1 MISKSGKTIG
11 FEDSEVEAL
20 EFIKRDLNVKKD
32 LEYQLLDLNHD
43 GYISVDANIA
53 CWKKEARWA
62 KQKKPQKRKVR
73 RNDVIDDKY
82 SKWLGT
88 QPCAI
93 TGQIAI
99 RGIGAYNMHCHHIHG
114 RNGVRNDYL
123 QVPLIGY
130 VHSWGSKSYHSC
142 AMSDFIKHHHLSTK
156 NLIRCFENYAV
167 NLRIKYANQR
177 QEKICN
183 RWDEDGY

>member
-1 MISKSGKTIG
+1 MIKRFMISKSGKTIG

-32 LEYQLLDLNHD
+32 LKYQLLDLNYD

-62 KQKKPQKRKVR
+62 KQKKPQKRKVK

-130 VHSWGSKSYHSC
+130 VHSWGSNSYHSC
-142 AMSDFIKHHHLSTK
+142 ANSDFIMHH
-156 NLIRCFENYAV
+156 NLMVTDVIELFEYHAMRLKEIYV
-167 NLRIKYANQR
+167 KR
-177 QEKICN
+177 
-183 RWDEDGY
+183 